1 MFQDVYSRHILVV
14 KYVKNLSTQILD
26 EHLVNKAYM
35 IDVCGSYDPRAA
47 VVPPYSVRLS
57 TAEKKK
63 KLLFGCVAYRMYNR
77 GEPSSLE
84 KSVKRNSCVT
94 KWNEVVKNPS

>member
-1 MFQDVYSRHILVV
+1 MAWWPPASTSAATPTTTRVLVALYHQRLCQYSL
-14 KYVKNLSTQILD
+14 
-26 EHLVNKAYM
+26 
-35 IDVCGSYDPRAA
+35 DVCGSYDPRAA

-57 TAEKKK
+57 TEEKKK

-77 GEPSSLE
+77 GDPSSLE